1 MDSDRF
7 TEDPKLRAV
16 IAVALCFLVIL
27 IFGVVIACC
36 CQERIQSLRRGGGR
50 SPCTK
55 CQLIDM
61 GEAACYTGYCP
72 DCGDVPPSLRR

>member
-1 MDSDRF
+1 MDYDRF
-7 TEDPKLRAV
+7 ADDPKLRAV
-16 IAVALCFLVIL
+16 IAVAVCFLVIL
-27 IFGVVIACC
+27 VFGVVIACC

-50 SPCTK
+50 VPCTK

>member
-16 IAVALCFLVIL
+16 IAVAVCFLVIL
-27 IFGVVIACC
+27 VFGVVIACC
-36 CQERIQSLRRGGGR
+36 YQERIQSLRRGGGR
-50 SPCTK
+50 APCTK

>member
-16 IAVALCFLVIL
+16 IAVAVCFLVIL

-36 CQERIQSLRRGGGR
+36 CQEKIQSLRRGGGR
-50 SPCTK
+50 APCTK

-72 DCGDVPPSLRR
+72 DCGEVPPSLRR

>member
-1 MDSDRF
+1 MDYDRF
-7 TEDPKLRAV
+7 TDDPKLRAV
-16 IAVALCFLVIL
+16 IAVAVCFLVIL
-27 IFGVVIACC
+27 VFGVVIACC

-50 SPCTK
+50 APCTK

>member
-36 CQERIQSLRRGGGR
+36 CQEKIQSLRRGGGR
-50 SPCTK
+50 APCTK